1 MRASRNA
8 PLRVSLGPSVRRAG
22 PSSSDACAQHGGLE
36 HFAEEYGVPTRR
48 TCGASPRPRSARA
61 PCSLAGCDLL
71 ESPSR
76 AWLRARAGDTLVAA
90 VESHRRPEPV
100 GPRARLRPPRRRALG
115 APPRRGRT
123 SPDASSVEISLD
135 AASISTTRRDA
146 ALGRRRAA
154 VSFERRAGSCR
165 PRDVWPCPTP
175 LLRHDAMEDRSSLSE
190 ATGAG
195 RDDPASTHRRSDA
208 DELARGPSRGAHRAA
223 GARRCPGGGCRRPR
237 GRRSGRGSRRSACRG
252 PTRFASRSRSRPRI
266 CTRSKAAFKGGGH
279 LSRRAG
285 AVGRRRSP
293 SPGSCRPGGSPR
305 FRGPVRRG

>member
-8 PLRVSLGPSVRRAG
+8 PLRVSLGTSARRAG

-90 VESHRRPEPV
+90 VDSHRRPEPV

-154 VSFERRAGSCR
+154 VSLERRAGSCR
-165 PRDVWPCPTP
+165 PRDVWPSPTP
-175 LLRHDAMEDRSSLSE
+175 LLRHDVMEDRSSLSE

-195 RDDPASTHRRSDA
+195 RDTPATTHRRPDA
-208 DELARGPSRGAHRAA
+208 NALARGPSRGAHRAA
-223 GARRCPGGGCRRPR
+223 GARRCPG
-237 GRRSGRGSRRSACRG
+237 
-252 PTRFASRSRSRPRI
+252 
-266 CTRSKAAFKGGGH
+266 AAAADREAGV
-279 LSRRAG
+279 LVAEAAVARAG
-285 AVGRRRSP
+285 VRHDSRLAREVDRAFVLVARRRSRAA
-293 SPGSCRPGGSPR
+293 GI
-305 FRGPVRRG
+305 